1 MEETEKET
9 KRLERGLELAPDV
22 KNNKTF
28 TISGFLDK
36 FEKPAKNS
44 VPSSDTSN
52 SPKSPEENTELTPA
66 TSPMEMNKGNDAD
79 LFDDPFASPKKNSVQ
94 AAEPSSPLIN
104 SEQKDEEKGEK
115 KNRKQLKFTPRKLI
129 RFFDKKNMKKNDE
142 NDSDSDLEIELS
154 PKVMKARA
162 LDKLDKIKPS
172 DNSSHYK
179 YQRMFKQKLNQPKS
193 LMAVVE
199 AKHREQVMRDR
210 EEKMAAIKAKGGTVM
225 TEEEKNK
232 ENDIIESLLEREQR
246 KAEELRKQ
254 EQDDAEEEDDEDYDP
269 EKGEEDGETGNI
281 PEILDDEELEEFEQP
296 RHVEE
301 EAEEDIVNEDNEE
314 DGVEPMN
321 EMEDVNADEYEDKSH
336 NIQRRTA
343 KILFDSDDEE
353 IYAVPAESKP
363 TEVDSTQAGDSMSQ
377 LFEPTQAPYDQTG
390 LSPKSKLRALRQQD
404 YPISFTDGDS
414 TGEHKYG
421 EPENTQE
428 EMEALRLK
436 YRLEQEEATLEPTQ
450 LSQISM
456 PSSSD
461 VGDEET
467 YLDTE
472 HVEPAMKKK
481 KKPSYDR
488 SKSAAKE
495 IVDEEAME
503 SDDEWAGLGGKS
515 DDEDDDSEEFLKE
528 LVDDNSKEASNEA
541 AVRELFAENERV
553 ADNKL
558 VNQLMEDVTYGGW
571 RKRKGNNG
579 DSLGLSDDEFDEAYY
594 REERRR
600 REERKRQKLMED
612 ESVSSLANN
621 PKAQA
626 FLNSIADH
634 TVSIDKSIVGDDEDG
649 EGKDKEEDSQQPS
662 KKKWSIATIRE
673 QLSFIDDVEDGDEAI
688 TQNIRKIPSKFTIE
702 DEDEQGENEQE
713 DEGSDSDDEIQ
724 AIQVRRRSEHTVD
737 RMSEKQSFFKSKN
750 SQTDADDEDQPVL
763 INSIKRVANVKT
775 EKIIKDVEV
784 LRSLS
789 MPTRRNPRP
798 APSHALPRHLQTTKP
813 KTPSIKRKLAG
824 PGISAKMFVKGEW
837 DA

>member
-1 MEETEKET
+1 M
-9 KRLERGLELAPDV
+9 APDV

-36 FEKPAKNS
+36 FEKPSKNPE
-44 VPSSDTSN
+44 PSSDMSN
-52 SPKSPEENTELTPA
+52 SPKSPEENKELTPA
-66 TSPMEMNKGNDAD
+66 TSPMEMDKDGDAD
-79 LFDDPFASPKKNSVQ
+79 LFEDPFASPKKTTVQ
-94 AAEPSSPLIN
+94 PAAPSSSPIM
-104 SEQKDEEKGEK
+104 SEQKEEEEEEDQK
-115 KNRKQLKFTPRKLI
+115 KNKKPLKFTPRKLI
-129 RFFDKKNMKKNDE
+129 RFFDKKSMAKKDE
-142 NDSDSDLEIELS
+142 DGSDSDLEIELS

-246 KAEELRKQ
+246 KADELRKQ
-254 EQDDAEEEDDEDYDP
+254 EQDDAEEEEDEDYDP
-269 EKGEEDGETGNI
+269 EKGEREGEEDNAL
-281 PEILDDEELEEFEQP
+281 EILDDEELEEFEEP

-301 EAEEDIVNEDNEE
+301 EAEEDAEDENKEE
-314 DGVEPMN
+314 DDVEVMD
-321 EMEDVNADEYEDKSH
+321 EKEDGNGNADEDEDQSP
-336 NIQRRTA
+336 NLQRRKA
-343 KILFDSDDEE
+343 KIVLDSDDEE
-353 IYAVPAESKP
+353 IDAAPAESKP
-363 TEVDSTQAGDSMSQ
+363 TEVDSTQVGDSMSQ
-377 LFEPTQAPYDQTG
+377 LFEPTQALSGQSG
-390 LSPKSKLRALRQQD
+390 LSPKSKLQALREQD
-404 YPISFTDGDS
+404 EPISFTDGDS
-414 TGEHKYG
+414 AGEHELQYD
-421 EPENTQE
+421 EPANTQE
-428 EMEALRLK
+428 EINALKLRYRREREA
-436 YRLEQEEATLEPTQ
+436 AAPEPTQ
-450 LSQISM
+450 LSQISA

-461 VGDEET
+461 VENEET
-467 YLDTE
+467 QVDTQQI
-472 HVEPAMKKK
+472 VEPVKKK
-481 KKPSYDR
+481 KKKSSYDR

-515 DDEDDDSEEFLKE
+515 DDDDDDNEEFLKE

-541 AVRELFAENERV
+541 AVRKLFAENERV

-612 ESVSSLANN
+612 ESISSLANN

-634 TVSIDKSIVGDDEDG
+634 TVSIGKSIVGDEEQGDQME
-649 EGKDKEEDSQQPS
+649 KEEDSQQSS
-662 KKKWSIATIRE
+662 KKKWSITTIRE
-673 QLSFIDDVEDGDEAI
+673 QLSFLDEDEDGDEVI
-688 TQNIRKIPSKFTIE
+688 SQNIRKIPSKFTIE
-702 DEDEQGENEQE
+702 DEDEQGEKEPE
-713 DEGSDSDDEIQ
+713 DEESDSDDEIQ
-724 AIQVRRRSEHTVD
+724 AIQTRRRSEHTVD

-750 SQTDADDEDQPVL
+750 SQTNVDDEDQPVQ
-763 INSIKRVANVKT
+763 ISSIKRVANVKT

-789 MPTRRNPRP
+789 MPARKNPRP
-798 APSHALPRHLQTTKP
+798 APSHALPQNLQATKAKTT
-813 KTPSIKRKLAG
+813 SIKKKKIAK

>member
-1 MEETEKET
+1 M
-9 KRLERGLELAPDV
+9 

-36 FEKPAKNS
+36 FEKQSKNS
-44 VPSSDTSN
+44 EPSSELTN
-52 SPKSPEENTELTPA
+52 SPKSPKSPEANKDLTPA
-66 TSPMEMNKGNDAD
+66 TSPMELNKDDDAD
-79 LFDDPFASPKKNSVQ
+79 LFDDPFSAPKKDVVE
-94 AAEPSSPLIN
+94 AVEPSSSPFS
-104 SEQKDEEKGEK
+104 SEQKEDEKARANK
-115 KNRKQLKFTPRKLI
+115 KTIKFTPRKLI
-129 RFFDKKNMKKNDE
+129 NFFDKNTANNEDS
-142 NDSDSDLEIELS
+142 DSDSDLEVELS
-154 PKVMKARA
+154 PEVMKARA

-254 EQDDAEEEDDEDYDP
+254 EQDDAEEEEDEDYNPEDGEGNHEDNALDILDEEELEDFDETEHVDQEASEEKAKEEDIEVMDEEGALNCDGDDED
-269 EKGEEDGETGNI
+269 
-281 PEILDDEELEEFEQP
+281 QP
-296 RHVEE
+296 P
-301 EAEEDIVNEDNEE
+301 NL
-314 DGVEPMN
+314 
-321 EMEDVNADEYEDKSH
+321 
-336 NIQRRTA
+336 QRRKA
-343 KILFDSDDEE
+343 KILVDSDDEE
-353 IYAVPAESKP
+353 IDAVPAESKP
-363 TEVDSTQAGDSMSQ
+363 TEVDSTQFSTDSMSQ
-377 LFEPTQAPYDQTG
+377 LFEQTQVPSGQSV
-390 LSPKSKLRALRQQD
+390 LSPKSKMDALREKD
-404 YPISFTDGDS
+404 EPISFTDQGS
-414 TGEHKYG
+414 TGEEESGDH
-421 EPENTQE
+421 EPANTQQE
-428 EMEALRLK
+428 IEALKLK
-436 YRLEQEEATLEPTQ
+436 YLREQEEAAAPEPTQ
-450 LSQISM
+450 FSQISA

-461 VGDEET
+461 VENDQET
-467 YLDTE
+467 QVDSQQV
-472 HVEPAMKKK
+472 VELEKK
-481 KKPSYDR
+481 KKPTSYDR
-488 SKSAAKE
+488 SKSAARA

-503 SDDEWAGLGGKS
+503 SDDEWAGLGGQS
-515 DDEDDDSEEFLKE
+515 DDDDDGNEEFLKE

-541 AVRELFAENERV
+541 AVRKLFAENERV

-634 TVSIDKSIVGDDEDG
+634 TVSIGKSIVGEEEG
-649 EGKDKEEDSQQPS
+649 EEKDQEENSQQPS

-673 QLSFIDDVEDGDEAI
+673 QLSFLDEDEDGDEAMS
-688 TQNIRKIPSKFTIE
+688 QNIRKLPSKFTIE
-702 DEDEQGENEQE
+702 DEDEESEKEQE
-713 DEGSDSDDEIQ
+713 DEGSDTDDEIQ
-724 AIQVRRRSEHTVD
+724 AIQIRRRSEHNTVD
-737 RMSEKQSFFKSKN
+737 RMSEKQSFIKSKN
-750 SQTDADDEDQPVL
+750 SQTDADDEEQP
-763 INSIKRVANVKT
+763 IQISSIKRVANVKT
-775 EKIIKDVEV
+775 DKIIKDVEV

-789 MPTRRNPRP
+789 MPSRKNPRP
-798 APSHALPRHLQTTKP
+798 APSHKLPNHLQATKAKTTSLKKKKLV
-813 KTPSIKRKLAG
+813 KT
-824 PGISAKMFVKGEW
+824 GISAKMFVKGEW
-837 DA
+837 ES